1 MLEDFVVFNG
11 IASPH
16 SGISLKGNSTIVI
29 FGSIEF
35 SSNHAHNLIN
45 FYDNERKYIIMKEY
59 SIMNI
64 INNNVQSL
72 FTISPTVA
80 KYPNVHCLFQYF
92 SNNTNAVAMEKR
104 NFLFTFYNN
113 LCKKDLKSGCYYY
126 IPVTHCLWLPESL
139 FKRETPLDVNSNY
152 MQFIDNSSVYNLSQ
166 SLHSLHCVCALINPI
181 TIVTYLI

>member
-16 SGISLKGNSTIVI
+16 SVISLKGNSTTVI

-64 INNNVQSL
+64 INNNVLSL

-92 SNNTNAVAMEKR
+92 SYNTNAVAMENGIFCLR
-104 NFLFTFYNN
+104 FITTYA
-113 LCKKDLKSGCYYY
+113 KKTLSQVVIITYQSHIVFGYRS
-126 IPVTHCLWLPESL
+126 HCL
-139 FKRETPLDVNSNY
+139 KGK
-152 MQFIDNSSVYNLSQ
+152 
-166 SLHSLHCVCALINPI
+166 LH
-181 TIVTYLI
+181 